1 MSAAGAGHDGAY
13 RRAYD
18 RRMQSLAG
26 PWRDRLRGFA
36 PGGLGRLALVA
47 IPSLAAATGLVW
59 VLEDRL
65 GVPNASPVYLL
76 AVVVTA
82 LVSGTLGALAAAVVG
97 ILLYDFLFT
106 HPFATFAISDPGEWV
121 SLVLL
126 LFVGL
131 VVGQLTAL
139 ERTRTITAEAREREA
154 RELFLVSRALAT
166 RASTTAVLQ
175 EIAALLCHAGD
186 MTALW
191 IALGPD
197 DGSERVV
204 AEAGARTAT
213 SGLLW
218 QLRRMPGDEPARWV
232 RLHAPASGR
241 VRAAAT
247 GSETY
252 RVRIEAAGHALGSI
266 WSTRDRRAGQ
276 PDRATTRLVSA
287 AADQLGQALAQDELA
302 AAASAADVARQSDAL
317 KSALLQSVSHD
328 LRTPLA
334 TIRAAAGTLQPE
346 SGLDPEGRRASASA
360 IEREVE
366 RLDRLVANL
375 LDLGRIEA
383 GELRAE
389 LDVFEL
395 DDLAGRTI
403 DRFAPRLAGHEVRV
417 EVGPVPVLV
426 DPVFLDEA
434 LTNLLDNALKFTA
447 PASVIRVRATVTDG
461 GPVRL
466 VVDDSG
472 AGVPH
477 ELLPR
482 LFEKFFRAPATG
494 ARGRPGTGIG
504 LAVVRGL
511 VEAMGGAVSAR
522 PSELGGL
529 AVEVELPLAELPAEL
544 TAGAPTAAAS

>member
-1 MSAAGAGHDGAY
+1 VQQLRAATLG
-13 RRAYD
+13 RF
-18 RRMQSLAG
+18 
-26 PWRDRLRGFA
+26 RGVA
-36 PGGLGRLALVA
+36 PGSVWRLLLVA
-47 IPSLAAATGLVW
+47 VPALAAASGIVW
-59 VLEDRL
+59 LLEDRF
-65 GVPNASPVYLL
+65 GIPDASPVYLL

-82 LVSGTLGALAAAVVG
+82 LVSGTFGALAAAVSG

-106 HPFATFAISDPGEWV
+106 HPFATLEISDPGEWL

-139 ERTRTITAEAREREA
+139 ERARTLTAEAREREA

-166 RASTTAVLQ
+166 RSSTSSALQ
-175 EIAALLCHAGD
+175 EIAALLRRAAD
-186 MTALW
+186 MTGLW

-197 DGSERVV
+197 DGAEKVA
-204 AEAGARTAT
+204 AEAGARAQAG
-213 SGLLW
+213 GLSW
-218 QLRRMPGDEPARWV
+218 QLRRFPGDQPAQWV
-232 RLHAPASGR
+232 RIHQPPVARG
-241 VRAAAT
+241 RAAAIPPAARPA
-247 GSETY
+247 GELF
-252 RVRIEAAGHALGSI
+252 RVRIEAAGRPLGSI
-266 WSTRDRRAGQ
+266 WSLRERGAGT
-276 PDRATTRLVSA
+276 PDRSATRLMSA
-287 AADQLGQALAQDELA
+287 AADQVGQALAQDRLA
-302 AAASAADVARQSDAL
+302 ADAKAADVARASDAL

-334 TIRAAAGTLQPE
+334 TIRAAAGTLRPD
-346 SGLDPEGRRASASA
+346 SDLDADGRRASAAA

-417 EVGPVPVLV
+417 EVPAIPVLV

-434 LTNLLDNALKFTA
+434 LTNLLDNALKFTGTG
-447 PASVIRVRATVTDG
+447 SVIRVAATAPDDAT
-461 GPVRL
+461 VRL
-466 VVDDSG
+466 VVEDDG
-472 AGVPH
+472 AGVPD
-477 ELLPR
+477 ELLGKV
-482 LFEKFFRAPATG
+482 FEQFFRAPTDG
-494 ARGRPGTGIG
+494 LRGRPGTGIG

-511 VEAMGGAVSAR
+511 VEAMGGTVLGR
-522 PSELGGL
+522 RSELGGL
-529 AVEVELPLAELPAEL
+529 AVEVALRRAQLPAEL
-544 TAGAPTAAAS
+544 SAASA